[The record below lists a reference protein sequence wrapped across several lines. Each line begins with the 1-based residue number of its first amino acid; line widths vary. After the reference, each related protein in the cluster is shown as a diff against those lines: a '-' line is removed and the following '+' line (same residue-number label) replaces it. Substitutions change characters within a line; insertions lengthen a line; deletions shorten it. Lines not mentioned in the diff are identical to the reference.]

1 MEIIG
6 RMIDGK
12 FLAFVMPEEVAA
24 WEMLV
29 QAVAGTVPTPK
40 SESKPAAKPKTPK
53 TPKTPKPTTKS
64 VASRAIKCKQCGQ
77 TFERQVGSKR
87 QCCSPECHTT
97 YNREYQRKWWQRK
110 HEKRDRQEH
119 PAPTSGESI
128 KDQQMNLIKAA
139 VLGTD
144 KKINWTHQFAT
155 AWNDIDAGTEA
166 PEDEVIRK
174 LWAQVQPVLLS
185 RLRYQT
191 IVGCEPQYIE
201 ALAQAKSLLGISEND
216 LKQWTKEAPE
226 KPGNKKSKR
235 SK

>member
-1 MEIIG
+1 MAWAINIVAKEIEQYQANAPST
-6 RMIDGK
+6 
-12 FLAFVMPEEVAA
+12 LTLQHVA
-24 WEMLV
+24 ML
-29 QAVAGTVPTPK
+29 
-40 SESKPAAKPKTPK
+40 
-53 TPKTPKPTTKS
+53 
-64 VASRAIKCKQCGQ
+64 
-77 TFERQVGSKR
+77 
-87 QCCSPECHTT
+87 
-97 YNREYQRKWWQRK
+97 
-110 HEKRDRQEH
+110 
-119 PAPTSGESI
+119 
-128 KDQQMNLIKAA
+128 AA

-166 PEDEVIRK
+166 PEDEVINK
-174 LWAQVQPVLLS
+174 LWAQVQPVLVS

-226 KPGNKKSKR
+226 KSENKKSKR